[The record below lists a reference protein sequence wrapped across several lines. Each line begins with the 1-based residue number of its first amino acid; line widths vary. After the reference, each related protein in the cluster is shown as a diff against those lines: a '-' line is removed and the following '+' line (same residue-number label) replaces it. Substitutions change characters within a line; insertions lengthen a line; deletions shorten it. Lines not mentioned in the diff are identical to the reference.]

1 MFVKNVVKGF
11 REFNKI
17 NEEASAENIPLR
29 GYSAEKMKARLAEFV
44 EIMPDRLKIGVPS
57 DNKGYTITYRDINGA
72 IQKIDDLVHTYS
84 SQGEEITFY
93 CWSVGYAGTWEATK
107 ILKEKIKEAGGF
119 GKNEDNLNLKKMI
132 SYFNKN
138 REDVDNIRSISI
150 SIDSESI
157 RKEKIDKAEE
167 GPGREEIY
175 PSKEPAAEKTVVEEP
190 KKAPSNETESK
201 EETE

>member
-1 MFVKNVVKGF
+1 VKNVIKGF
-11 REFNKI
+11 KEFNRI
-17 NEEASAENIPLR
+17 NEDASIENAPLR
-29 GYSAEKMKARLAEFV
+29 GYSAEQMKERLAEFV

-57 DNKGYTITYRDINGA
+57 DSKGYTITYRDINGA

-93 CWSVGYAGTWEATK
+93 CWSVGYAGTWDATK
-107 ILKEKIKEAGGF
+107 ILKEKIQEAGGF
-119 GKNEDNLNLKKMI
+119 GKSEDNLSLKKMI

-157 RKEKIDKAEE
+157 RKEKMNKAEE
-167 GPGREEIY
+167 GPQREEIY
-175 PSKEPAAEKTVVEEP
+175 PSKEPVKEKPVLEQPEQTSSKKTKSEEAE
-190 KKAPSNETESK
+190 
-201 EETE
+201 

>member
-1 MFVKNVVKGF
+1 
-11 REFNKI
+11 
-17 NEEASAENIPLR
+17 
-29 GYSAEKMKARLAEFV
+29 MKERLAEFV

-72 IQKIDDLVHTYS
+72 IQKIDDLVHTHS

-93 CWSVGYAGTWEATK
+93 CWSVGYAGTWDATK

-119 GKNEDNLNLKKMI
+119 GKSEDNLSLKKMI

-138 REDVDNIRSISI
+138 QEDVDNIRSISI

-157 RKEKIDKAEE
+157 RKEKMNKAEE
-167 GPGREEIY
+167 GPQREEIY
-175 PSKEPAAEKTVVEEP
+175 PSKEPVQEKPVVEKPEQASS
-190 KKAPSNETESK
+190 KETES